1 MKALRVAVDGPA
13 GAGKSTVA
21 RAVAQRLHYHYV
33 DTGAMYRALTWKAL
47 RAGVDLR
54 DAAAVADVLE
64 SMELALVAG
73 ECDDAGTRVLVDG
86 QDVADQIRTPA
97 VHASVSLVA
106 GYPAVRDAM
115 TRRQRELAQEGGV
128 VMDGRDIGTHVLP
141 DAELKV
147 FLTAD
152 LSVRAARR
160 QAELAAQGFVMSLE
174 SLQEDIRRRDRLDM
188 ERAVAPL
195 REAPDALHIDTS
207 CLPVAEVV
215 EQILAAV
222 ERVARAEAP

>member
-1 MKALRVAVDGPA
+1 MRALRVAVDGPA

-47 RAGVDLR
+47 RSGVDLR
-54 DAAAVADVLE
+54 DARAVARVLDT
-64 SMELALVAG
+64 MDLTLIAAG
-73 ECDDAGTRVLVDG
+73 PDDADTRVLVDG
-86 QDVADQIRTPA
+86 EEVSEQIRTPE

-106 GYPAVRDAM
+106 GYPAVRAAM

-128 VMDGRDIGTHVLP
+128 VMDGRDIGTFVLP

-152 LSVRAARR
+152 LAVRAARR
-160 QAELAAQGFVMSLE
+160 QAELRARGFAMSLE

-188 ERAVAPL
+188 EREVAPL
-195 REAPDALHIDTS
+195 RKAADALHIDTS
-207 CLPVAEVV
+207 RLSVAAVV
-215 EQILAAV
+215 EQILAAA
-222 ERVARAEAP
+222 ARACGGTP

>member
-1 MKALRVAVDGPA
+1 MRALRVAVDGPA

-47 RAGVDLR
+47 RSGVDLR
-54 DAAAVADVLE
+54 DARAVARVLDT
-64 SMELALVAG
+64 MDLTLIAAG
-73 ECDDAGTRVLVDG
+73 PDDADTRVLVDG
-86 QDVADQIRTPA
+86 EEVSEQIRTPE

-106 GYPAVRDAM
+106 GYPAVRAAM

-128 VMDGRDIGTHVLP
+128 VMDGRDIGTFVLP

-152 LSVRAARR
+152 LAVRAARR
-160 QAELAAQGFVMSLE
+160 QAELRARGFAMSLE
-174 SLQEDIRRRDRLDM
+174 SLHEDIRRRDRLDM
-188 ERAVAPL
+188 EREVAPL
-195 REAPDALHIDTS
+195 REAADALHIDTS
-207 CLPVAEVV
+207 RLSVAAVV
-215 EQILAAV
+215 EQILAAA
-222 ERVARAEAP
+222 ARACGGTP

>member
-1 MKALRVAVDGPA
+1 MRALRVAVDGPA

-47 RAGVDLR
+47 RSGVDLR
-54 DAAAVADVLE
+54 DARAVARVLDT
-64 SMELALVAG
+64 MDLTLIAAG
-73 ECDDAGTRVLVDG
+73 PDDADTRVLVDG
-86 QDVADQIRTPA
+86 EEVSEQIRTPE

-106 GYPAVRDAM
+106 GYPAVRAAM

-128 VMDGRDIGTHVLP
+128 VMDGRDIGTFVLP

-152 LSVRAARR
+152 LAVRAARR
-160 QAELAAQGFVMSLE
+160 QAELRARGFVMSLE

-188 ERAVAPL
+188 EREVAPL
-195 REAPDALHIDTS
+195 REAADALHIDTS
-207 CLPVAEVV
+207 RLSVAAVV
-215 EQILAAV
+215 EQILAAA
-222 ERVARAEAP
+222 ARACGGTP